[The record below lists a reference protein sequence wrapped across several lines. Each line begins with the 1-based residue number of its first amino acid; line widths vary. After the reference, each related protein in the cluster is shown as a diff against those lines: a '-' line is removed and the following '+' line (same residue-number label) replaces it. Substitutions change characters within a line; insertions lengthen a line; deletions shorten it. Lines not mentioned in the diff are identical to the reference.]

1 MSTVAPARH
10 LEVIERLDAG
20 ERLDDDGA
28 RALIDSRDVV
38 AVAAAAR
45 RARDRVTDPD
55 EVTFVIDR
63 NVNYTNF
70 CVTDCDFCAFYRH
83 PRDPG
88 GYVLS
93 KPVIFRK
100 IEETLD
106 LGGTALLMQGGHHP
120 NLRMEWYEDLFSD
133 ITRRYPIHLH
143 ALSPSEVLHIA
154 RYSKLDVGEVLDR
167 LIDAGLGSIPGGGAE
182 ILVDPVRDVIAP
194 RKTTTSEWLD
204 VMREAHL
211 RGLRTSATMMYGTVD
226 TVDDRVEH
234 LRVLRALQDETAG
247 FTAFACWS
255 YQPGGCS
262 ARGDDHQHATAADYL
277 MMNAVARLYLDNIP
291 HMQSSWVT
299 QGLRIGMLALEAG
312 CDDMGSI
319 MIEENVVRA
328 AGTAFTLDTPRMVAA
343 IEATGRRAVQ
353 RDTLYRTVRRF

>member
-1 MSTVAPARH
+1 MSTTLSHH
-10 LEVIERLDAG
+10 LDIIERIDAG
-20 ERLDDDGA
+20 ERLDDEGA
-28 RALIDSRDVV
+28 RALMNSRDVL

-55 EVTFVIDR
+55 VVTFVIDR

-88 GYVLS
+88 GYVLP
-93 KPVIFRK
+93 KQVIFRK

-106 LGGTALLMQGGHHP
+106 LGGTALLLQGGHHP
-120 NLRMEWYEDLFSD
+120 NLRIEWYEDLFTD
-133 ITRRYPIHLH
+133 IKRRYPIHLH

-154 RYSKLDVGEVLDR
+154 HYSKLTLDETLTR
-167 LIDAGLGSIPGGGAE
+167 LIAAGLDSIPGGGAE
-182 ILVDPVRDVIAP
+182 ILVDTVRDVIAP
-194 RKTTTSEWLD
+194 RKTTTAEWLG

-211 RGLRTSATMMYGTVD
+211 KGIGSSATMMFGTVD
-226 TVDDRVEH
+226 SIDDRIEH
-234 LRVLRALQDETAG
+234 LRVLRDLQDETGG
-247 FTAFACWS
+247 FVAFACWS
-255 YQPGGCS
+255 YQSGGCS
-262 ARGDDHQHATAADYL
+262 ARGDDHLNTTAADYL
-277 MMNAVARLYLDNIP
+277 MMNAVARLYLDNII

-299 QGLRIGMLALEAG
+299 QGLRIGQLALEAG

-328 AGTAFTLDTPRMVAA
+328 AGTAFTLDTPRMVEA

-353 RDTLYRTVRRF
+353 RDTRYRVVRRF